1 MNVMWC
7 ETNTSNP
14 PYLVYPLDIFG
25 LSLRSA
31 GGARTKFGDEQVGK
45 DCFNV
50 DVEWPLS
57 LLQAFAICLS
67 RFDTNAHF

>member
-1 MNVMWC
+1 
-7 ETNTSNP
+7 
-14 PYLVYPLDIFG
+14 
-25 LSLRSA
+25 
-31 GGARTKFGDEQVGK
+31 QVGK

-50 DVEWPLS
+50 DVEWPMS